1 MKLISVINTI
11 KEITFMKIL
20 KLLNYLI
27 IAMFLIGS
35 STTMAQ
41 ESFYE
46 LQSAAKVKTND
57 TRDQIRVGT
66 CWSNAGAA
74 FLEAEWLKTGKAPVD
89 ISVMNAVH
97 DAYMEKASVFF
108 ESNDQFKVD
117 PSGIA
122 FDFISLTKKYGMA
135 PENAYMYPESEM
147 MNSREKEGEM
157 DAVLRGTVNMVKQRG
172 EEFTERWQ
180 NIYSTSLLRY
190 MGETKIN
197 FDYNKIEYTP
207 MTFAEYSGLSMDDY
221 VLIGSDSKSKLNT
234 VFDIDFKE
242 NWGKHQFYNVSLD
255 YLTKIIQNGVEND
268 YSVLWYGVVDDK
280 NIFKAEDMAL
290 VPAGDMPGVKTDE
303 EGSDETEYKPIAEKS
318 ITPEMRSSNIAKNIS
333 SEQDYLLIYGV
344 NTDQDGKTY
353 FEAKYVCSA
362 GNKVLNLSVP
372 YTQLNTIYLMMNKNG
387 LPGTV
392 KSSLGL

>member
-1 MKLISVINTI
+1 
-11 KEITFMKIL
+11 MKIL
-20 KLLNYLI
+20 KLLNFMV
-27 IAMFLIGS
+27 IAMFLIS
-35 STTMAQ
+35 SSATMAQ
-41 ESFYE
+41 EKFYK
-46 LQSAAKVKTND
+46 LQSVTKVKTND
-57 TRDQIRVGT
+57 TKEQARVGA

-74 FLEAEWLKTGKAPVD
+74 FLEAVWLKTGKPAVD
-89 ISVMNAVH
+89 ISPMNAVH

-108 ESNDQFKVD
+108 ESNDKFRVD

-122 FDFISLTKKYGMA
+122 FDFISLSEKYGMA

-147 MNSREKEGEM
+147 MNSRQKEGEM

-180 NIYSTSLLRY
+180 DIYNTSLLRY

-197 FDYNKIEYTP
+197 FDYNEKDYTP
-207 MTFAEYSGLSMDDY
+207 ITFAEYSGLSMDDY
-221 VLIGSDSKSKLNT
+221 VLISSDSKSTMNKSI
-234 VFDIDFKE
+234 DMDFKE

-255 YLTKIIQNGVEND
+255 NLAKIIQGGVEEG
-268 YSVLWYGVVDDK
+268 YSVLWYGVVDDE

-290 VPAGDMPGVKTDE
+290 VPAGDMPSAKTDE
-303 EGSDETEYKPIAEKS
+303 ESSEETEFKPVIEKV
-318 ITPEMRSSNIAKNIS
+318 ITPEMRSSELAKNIS
-333 SEQDYLLIYGV
+333 SEQDYLLIYGIS
-344 NTDQDGKTY
+344 NDQDGNTY

-372 YTQLNTIYLMMNKNG
+372 FTQLNTIYLMINKNG